1 MKLKNKNILAA
12 TRRNV
17 GFTLI
22 ELMIVAAIISI
33 LAAVVYPSY
42 QDSVQKA
49 RRSDAYE
56 SLLDCA
62 SAQARYFTRV
72 TPSSYLSPATAQ
84 SETLCGWNGTNFISQ
99 EGYYNLTVENEGCPA
114 VAVGGTNVFS
124 CFQLIA
130 EAQGPQVND
139 EDCQKF
145 TVDERGNQR
154 ALDAS
159 DADKSEFCWRN

>member
-1 MKLKNKNILAA
+1 MK
-12 TRRNV
+12 NV
-17 GFTLI
+17 TGFTLL
-22 ELMIVAAIISI
+22 EVMIVAAIIGI
-33 LAAVVYPSY
+33 LAAIAFPSY
-42 QDSVQKA
+42 QDSIQKS